1 MAWNADRKGKSF
13 MIGPRDLF
21 NSSAIVTYK
30 YVLYCSIVLYTT
42 TLMRALKPLGSH
54 SRAAGLP
61 VAAAAAAAAV
71 EHNLLLDLNNAFEQL
86 VQNKIHILKLS

>member
-1 MAWNADRKGKSF
+1 
-13 MIGPRDLF
+13 
-21 NSSAIVTYK
+21 
-30 YVLYCSIVLYTT
+30 
-42 TLMRALKPLGSH
+42 MRALKPLGSH